1 MLLKTVHDVPE
12 LSLWGSKI
20 RSSVA
25 GEMTRAFVQVGI
37 LGYVLTFLI
46 MLFKSLIRLSLSN
59 KSFILCLLSR
69 LFELLS
75 ELDGVLQM
83 MQA

>member
-1 MLLKTVHDVPE
+1 MLLKTVHDVPA

-20 RSSVA
+20 WSTSA

>member
-20 RSSVA
+20 WSCVG